1 MKKASFVPPV
11 GSLPKII
18 GAVLVIGVI
27 ALIFLSTSVVSISFM
42 SDSSA
47 TSSFTIFTKKM
58 SSACS
63 MGADVLSNFEFSS
76 SSVDRYYAIGIV
88 SSSFSSTR
96 LDTKSLS
103 KVKSC
108 VEGDNICLCLFR
120 MDTSAEVLYDT
131 SSSSHN
137 CPLLANGVLSESI
150 STYSV
155 GDGIDKV
162 DRWSYSLGKDI
173 DKTYGDINV
182 KVLQCKSLKRMGCT
196 FKDDSGAEQ
205 PLLLMKENQLFLWFQ
220 TLSRGYDY
228 SKSEYYYD
236 TGVGPMSINLNLPVY
251 HSSNEK
257 YIKIEITPNVWY
269 SEHPSSN
276 PNIFTIYESKE
287 RSCLDGQY

>member
-18 GAVLVIGVI
+18 GAVLVIGII

-76 SSVDRYYAIGIV
+76 SSLDRYYAIGVI
-88 SSSFSSTR
+88 SSSFSSKI
-96 LDTKSLS
+96 LDKKSLS
-103 KVKSC
+103 KIGSC
-108 VEGDNICLCLFR
+108 TNNGNICLCLFR
-120 MDTSAEVLYDT
+120 IDTSAEVLYKSDPYN
-131 SSSSHN
+131 SHV
-137 CPLLANGVLSESI
+137 CPLLANGVLSEYI
-150 STYSV
+150 SSYSV
-155 GDGIDKV
+155 GDGIAKI

-173 DKTYGDINV
+173 DKIYGDINV

-196 FKDDSGAEQ
+196 FKDDSGVEQ
-205 PLLLMKENQLFLWFQ
+205 PLLLMKENQLFFWFQ

-228 SKSEYYYD
+228 STSKYYYD
-236 TGVGPMSINLNLPVY
+236 TGVGPMSIKLNLPVY
-251 HSSNEK
+251 SSSNDK
-257 YIKIEITPNVWY
+257 YIKIAIAPNVWY
-269 SEHPSSN
+269 SEYSSSSN
-276 PNIFTIYESKE
+276 SNIFTIYESKTG
-287 RSCLDGQY
+287 SCLNE